1 MKKQFFYAA
10 LAIGMMSS
18 CTSSDL
24 PGNQAP
30 EEQLPEEE
38 RVAIE
43 LGISSPNAKI
53 EASTKGIGS
62 VGGTGVAGDEN
73 KWNGEEL
80 GIWMYKVTRDAQ
92 GAITAEDRVNDLEDL
107 KFQAPLAQ
115 DDPNNNPGKIR
126 IISDDSGSP
135 TKYKYVYYPSTGA
148 YSFYGFHLDGA
159 DNVLGETPAD
169 VNKDNKTIKGLIID
183 GTQDIM
189 TAGTMEVSQEKYA
202 GTAQALPGE
211 TQNEDWWTKAKNQSF
226 SAWSARRGIQPTL
239 VFEHKL
245 ARLRFFVK
253 AGDESAA
260 AKKWNGT
267 NAWIDRELANVDGI
281 GVVTKAVQ
289 ITGISIENMAKTL
302 DMQLS
307 STGNTLTEQENSDKG
322 TFVLMQKPTSGTDR
336 NLVTL
341 QPVAPECWADLSSSG
356 ATTAGDYKPTTQVGE
371 SILFLPVSSNDAQN
385 PGTDKELKI
394 AITVKQAVVDT
405 YTETTIGNPVDET
418 WIVKE
423 NTLTTTLKSSTIVP
437 VGSESASPEALFKP
451 GNSYDIIITVYSYR
465 KIEIS
470 AQLTKWENGG
480 SINTAPGDEF

>member
-62 VGGTGVAGDEN
+62 VGSTETSEN
-73 KWNGEEL
+73 KWKGETL
-80 GIWMYKVTRDAQ
+80 GVWMYKVTRGAD
-92 GAITAEDRVNDLEDL
+92 GAITDEDPVTDLDGL
-107 KFQAPLAQ
+107 KFQAPVTDDAQ
-115 DDPNNNPGKIR
+115 NNPGKIR

-239 VFEHKL
+239 VFEHQL

-253 AGDESAA
+253 AGDASAA
-260 AKKWNGT
+260 AKKWDG
-267 NAWIDRELANVDGI
+267 AWTDRELANVDGI
-281 GVVTKAVQ
+281 GAVTKAVQ
-289 ITGISIENMAKTL
+289 ITGISIEKMAKTL

-307 STGNTLTEQENSDKG
+307 STGNTLKEQENSEKG
-322 TFVLMQKPTSGTDR
+322 TFVLMQKPSSPGTDR
-336 NLVTL
+336 NLEPL
-341 QPVAPECWADLSSSG
+341 QSVSPEYWADADG
-356 ATTAGDYKPTTQVGE
+356 KNADDYKPTTQVGE
-371 SILFLPVSSNDAQN
+371 SILFLPVSSDDAQN

-405 YTETTIGNPVDET
+405 YTETTIGHPVDET

-451 GNSYDIIITVYSYR
+451 GNSYDIIITVYSYS

>member
-43 LGISSPNAKI
+43 LGICSPNAKI

-62 VGGTGVAGDEN
+62 VGSIDGDEN

-80 GIWMYKVTRDAQ
+80 GIWMYKVTKDAQ
-92 GAITAEDRVNDLEDL
+92 GTITEAPATDLDGL
-107 KFQAPLAQ
+107 KFQAPVTD
-115 DDPNNNPGKIR
+115 DDPTNNPGKIR
-126 IISDDSGSP
+126 IFSEDRSDL
-135 TKYKYVYYPSTGA
+135 TEYKYVYYPSTGA

-159 DNVLGETPAD
+159 DKVPGAQATENQQNG
-169 VNKDNKTIKGLIID
+169 TIEGLIID

-189 TAGTMEVSQEKYA
+189 TARTMDVTSANYPNAKEPDGSEIS
-202 GTAQALPGE
+202 
-211 TQNEDWWTKAKNQSF
+211 DWDKTKAQSF

-239 VFEHKL
+239 LFEHKL

-260 AKKWNGT
+260 AKKWDTSSGT
-267 NAWIDRELANVDGI
+267 WIDRELADVDGDHT
-281 GVVTKAVQ
+281 GETTKAVQ
-289 ITGISIENMAKTL
+289 ITEISIENMAKTL

-307 STGNTLTEQENSDKG
+307 STGNTLTEQENSEKG
-322 TFVLMQKPTSGTDR
+322 TFVLMQKPSSGSG
-336 NLVTL
+336 NLEPL
-341 QPVAPECWADLSSSG
+341 QPVSPECWADGSSG
-356 ATTAGDYKPTTQVGE
+356 ATTAGNYQEMTPVGE
-371 SILFLPVSSNDAQN
+371 SILFLPVSSTNDQN

-394 AITVKQAVVDT
+394 AIKVQQAVVDT
-405 YTETTIGNPVDET
+405 YTEATPGDIHEES

-423 NTLTTTLKSSTIVP
+423 NTLETTLKSSTIVP
-437 VGSESASPEALFKP
+437 ESGSASDDAVFTP
-451 GNSYDIIITVYSYR
+451 GNSYDIIITVYSYS

-470 AQLTKWENGG
+470 AQLTKWVNGG
-480 SINTAPGDEF
+480 SIETAPGDEF

>member
-1 MKKQFFYAA
+1 
-10 LAIGMMSS
+10 
-18 CTSSDL
+18 
-24 PGNQAP
+24 
-30 EEQLPEEE
+30 
-38 RVAIE
+38 
-43 LGISSPNAKI
+43 
-53 EASTKGIGS
+53 
-62 VGGTGVAGDEN
+62 
-73 KWNGEEL
+73 
-80 GIWMYKVTRDAQ
+80 MYKVTRDAQ
-92 GAITAEDRVNDLEDL
+92 GAITAEDHVNDLDDL

-281 GVVTKAVQ
+281 GEVTKAVQ

-405 YTETTIGNPVDET
+405 YTETTIGHPVDET

-451 GNSYDIIITVYSYR
+451 GNSYDIIITVYSYS